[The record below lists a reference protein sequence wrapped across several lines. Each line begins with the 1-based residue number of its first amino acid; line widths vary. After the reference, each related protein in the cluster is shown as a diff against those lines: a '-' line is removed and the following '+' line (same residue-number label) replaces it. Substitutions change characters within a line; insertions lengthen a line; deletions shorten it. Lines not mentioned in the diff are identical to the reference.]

1 MFQRW
6 AREFR
11 DFFFTKGNALHLAIA
26 VVVGR
31 QFQAI
36 VDVLTKDLLMPL
48 INPFVPQGSWKDM
61 DIPYFGGAI
70 HIGLLLDV
78 AINSLITAW
87 ALFLLFKAIKRI
99 EQAGEQ
105 KTGGDQSQG
114 S

>member
-11 DFFFTKGNALHLAIA
+11 EFFFTKGNALYLAIA

-31 QFQAI
+31 QFQDI
-36 VDVLTKDLLMPL
+36 VDALTKDLLMPL
-48 INPFVPQGSWKDM
+48 INPLVPHGSWKDM

-70 HIGLLLDV
+70 HVGRLLDV

-99 EQAGEQ
+99 QRAGGQE
-105 KTGGDQSQG
+105 TGSDQSQG

>member
-6 AREFR
+6 TREFR
-11 DFFFTKGNALHLAIA
+11 DFFFTKGNALYLAIA

-31 QFQAI
+31 QFQDI
-36 VDVLTKDLLMPL
+36 VDALTKDLLMPL
-48 INPFVPQGSWKDM
+48 LNPLVPKGSWKEM

-70 HIGLLLDV
+70 HVGLLLDV

-99 EQAGEQ
+99 ERMGAQE
-105 KTGGDQSQG
+105 TGSDQNP
-114 S
+114 